1 MSIVYHKITAN
12 TPENGTKFK
21 DCIIQEIY
29 ARLIMYN
36 FSMLITENIL
46 IDDDKRNKYRSRV
59 NYAVAIHICI
69 AFFRCNNVS
78 PSVSFGK
85 S

>member
-21 DCIIQEIY
+21 GCIIQEIY

-36 FSMLITENIL
+36 FSILVTENIL
-46 IDDDKRNKYRSRV
+46 IN
-59 NYAVAIHICI
+59 
-69 AFFRCNNVS
+69 
-78 PSVSFGK
+78 
-85 S
+85 